1 MSNTVELAK
10 RYFELS
16 NQGDMNSIG
25 AMFTDSSTY
34 SSVNTGVYLGRSQIM
49 NMMRAFH
56 SAYASLNWTINSI
69 EEIRPGVAQ
78 IEFTLRSVNTQGE
91 VTESHGNEYVLAF
104 NGRLQHVEVRSM
116 HQCS

>member
-1 MSNTVELAK
+1 MSSTIELAE

-16 NQGDMNSIG
+16 NQSDMNSIN

-49 NMMRAFH
+49 TMMRAFH
-56 SAYASLNWTINSI
+56 SAYASLNWTIDSI
-69 EEIRPGVAQ
+69 EEIRPGVAH

-91 VTESHGNEYVLAF
+91 VTVSHGNEYVLAF
-104 NGRLQHVEVRSM
+104 NGLLQHVEVRNM
-116 HQCS
+116 H

>member
-16 NQGDMNSIG
+16 NQSDMNSID

-104 NGRLQHVEVRSM
+104 NGRLQHVEVRNM
-116 HQCS
+116 Q

>member
-16 NQGDMNSIG
+16 NQSDMNSID

-34 SSVNTGVYLGRSQIM
+34 SSVNTGVYLGRLQIM
-49 NMMRAFH
+49 TMMRAFH
-56 SAYASLNWTINSI
+56 SAYASLNWTIDSI
-69 EEIRPGVAQ
+69 KEIRPGVAQ
-78 IEFTLRSVNTQGE
+78 IAFTLRSVNTQGE
-91 VTESHGNEYVLAF
+91 VTESHGSEYVLAF
-104 NGRLQHVEVRSM
+104 NGRLQHVEVRNV

>member
-1 MSNTVELAK
+1 MSSTTELAK

-16 NQGDMNSIG
+16 NQSDMNSID

-49 NMMRAFH
+49 TMMRAFH
-56 SAYASLNWTINSI
+56 SAYASLNWTIDSI
-69 EEIRPGVAQ
+69 EEIRPGVAH
-78 IEFTLRSVNTQGE
+78 IVFTLRSVNTQGA
-91 VTESHGNEYVLAF
+91 VTVSHGNEYVLAF

-116 HQCS
+116 RQ